1 MTRLDHC
8 NIRTFDLD
16 ATIAF
21 YTDVVDLKDGAFP
34 GTRSMGAW
42 LYDASDRPILHLIA
56 IDPNDPEAA
65 LGRVRDRL
73 GALGGDLDLESMNGT
88 GVIDHIAFECEDYD
102 AMRAKLE
109 ARGLVYTS
117 SDIPSINLRQ
127 LFVNDPNGVTLEL
140 NFR

>member
-21 YTDVVDLKDGAFP
+21 YTDVVDLKDGDFP
-34 GTRSMGAW
+34 GSRSMGAW

-56 IDPNDPEAA
+56 IDPKDPEAT
-65 LGRVRDRL
+65 LGKVRDRL
-73 GALGGDLDLESMNGT
+73 GSLAGSLEPSSLNGGGA
-88 GVIDHIAFECEDYD
+88 IDHIAFECADYD
-102 AMRAKLE
+102 QMRAKLE
-109 ARGLVYTS
+109 ARGLKFTS
-117 SDIPSINLRQ
+117 NDVPMIKLRQ